1 MILKDK
7 TILIM
12 GLRNK
17 WSIAYGVA
25 KSAYE
30 QGAKLAFTY
39 VGEENK
45 EKIEELIS
53 EFEGAKAYTCN
64 EASVDEVVKETLT
77 KVKNDFGKIDGI
89 LHAIAHA
96 NTEDLKNDFIN
107 TSKEGFAH
115 ANDVSAYSFVAIS
128 RIAKEID
135 LLTYFIN
142 NNPSELVKK
151 GANTYS
157 LKSHDS
163 VIISNGLWHRFST
176 NEAGKSAVDYLIKV
190 EKMTLQDAV
199 SSVLNRN
206 IDTYI
211 RPQYSNESTSKTIV
225 IPERASTNKQVIE
238 YLKNR
243 GIDEEIIKDCIN
255 KKIIYQENKTNNVV
269 FLGYDNDNNIK
280 YAGCRSTNE
289 KRIMRDAKGSSK
301 EYSFRMLGANECNSL
316 HIFESSID
324 LLSYATL
331 LKNKGYDYKNQNLL
345 SLAGVYQPS
354 SNIEQSKVPIAVQ
367 NFLNKNTN
375 IRDIVLHFDNDL
387 AGRNATKAMI
397 FALDSY
403 NVYDIPA
410 PYGKDINDYLCY
422 SIGLKNRQEI
432 DKYKK
437 KKEQN
442 RVPI

>member
-1 MILKDK
+1 MSKF
-7 TILIM
+7 
-12 GLRNK
+12 
-17 WSIAYGVA
+17 VP
-25 KSAYE
+25 
-30 QGAKLAFTY
+30 
-39 VGEENK
+39 K
-45 EKIEELIS
+45 EI
-53 EFEGAKAYTCN
+53 
-64 EASVDEVVKETLT
+64 VKQ
-77 KVKNDFGKIDGI
+77 
-89 LHAIAHA
+89 
-96 NTEDLKNDFIN
+96 
-107 TSKEGFAH
+107 
-115 ANDVSAYSFVAIS
+115 
-128 RIAKEID
+128 AKEID
-135 LLTYFIN
+135 LLTYFMN
-142 NNPSELVKK
+142 NNPSELVRK
-151 GANTYS
+151 GTNTYS
-157 LKSHDS
+157 LKKHDS

-206 IDTYI
+206 IDIHIKT
-211 RPQYSNESTSKTIV
+211 QHSNGNTSKTIV

-255 KKIIYQENKTNNVV
+255 KKLIYQENKTNNVV
-269 FLGYDNDNNIK
+269 FIGYDNDNNIK
-280 YAGCRSTNE
+280 YAGWRSTNE

-301 EYSFRMLGANECNSL
+301 EYSFRMSGAEKCDSL

-331 LKNKGYDYKNQNLL
+331 LKNKGYDYTKQNLL
-345 SLAGVYQPS
+345 ALAGVYQPS
-354 SNIEQSKVPIAVQ
+354 SNIEQSKIPIAVQ

-375 IRDIVLHFDNDL
+375 IKDIVLHFDNDL

-422 SIGLKNRQEI
+422 SIGVKKRQEI

-437 KKEQN
+437 KNEQN